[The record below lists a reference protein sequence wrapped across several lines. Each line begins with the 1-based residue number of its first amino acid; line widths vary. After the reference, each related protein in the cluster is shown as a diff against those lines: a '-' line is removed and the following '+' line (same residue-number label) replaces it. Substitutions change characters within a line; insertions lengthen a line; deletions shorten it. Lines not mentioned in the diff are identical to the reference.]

1 MGKVQQ
7 IFEKHNG
14 IIVLITG
21 VIAIVFSFLS
31 LITASQLNKNF
42 DTLFRTPLSLSSDV
56 FKVRQL
62 ITESQLYFHALAL
75 YNPAYP
81 EPAFLLEEL
90 QHLEDEMQRVFTH
103 MVTAHDEKPAEIEAL
118 KQSVYT
124 IMEWRRV
131 FLESPEFQAG
141 QGDLKTLY
149 DGMNP
154 VFANITKDSNAI
166 IAYAESGARSLALTS
181 HRTLLVTVS
190 FTLFL
195 SLVLVLFALLSQG
208 ALVRKMR
215 SKESYYREFL
225 FNVLSENIDEVLMIY
240 HLRTQSMELVSSNVQ
255 RILGI
260 NSKVLEDNAGALF
273 EYCTTEECG
282 ELLGVFDRET
292 LQTRME
298 KECMMLNPTTGEE
311 KCMSIAIYPVHKG
324 GKISRYIIAIN
335 DLTEAKQT
343 QQVLRDAL
351 INSQNANRA
360 KSDFL
365 SNMSH
370 EIRTPM
376 NAIIGMTT
384 IAATVMDKPDRL
396 ENCLSKIA
404 SSSRHLLML
413 INDILDMSKI
423 ESGKLALSHE
433 PMLLTKLID
442 EICTIIYVQ
451 TQAKN
456 QNFEVATD
464 FVHENIIGDALR
476 LKQVLINLL
485 SNAVKYTPENGKIK
499 FSIQEMPK
507 RHSQSVWVRFS
518 VSDNGIGMTPE
529 FMEKL
534 FQPFEQ
540 EGKISGGTGLGM
552 AITKNLVT
560 LANGRIHAYSQQG
573 EGSTFVVELPFETPE
588 GHTHHHLPP
597 HFAEL
602 RVLIVDDDQDVCKH
616 TSIILSR
623 LGIRAQWVQS
633 GHEAVE
639 TVREAIAKDDGFDI
653 VLLDWLMP
661 EMDGLATTR
670 QLRDLEDVEPLFI
683 ILAAFEW
690 GDIEDEARKAGV
702 DLFITKPLFQSSLYN
717 ALLQMSRDDLD
728 VSEENPVRT
737 EKENDFSG
745 RRFLLVEDNPINVE
759 IATELLG
766 MTNAQVESAIN
777 GQDAVDIF
785 LKSPAGYYDLILMD
799 VQMPIMDGYQATRAI
814 RASKHPDAGHIPI
827 IAMTANAF
835 ADDVVHALQ
844 AGMNAHI
851 AKPIDFKNLC
861 ETIAQELP

>member
-7 IFEKHNG
+7 TFEKHNG

-21 VIAIVFSFLS
+21 VVAIVFSILS
-31 LITASQLNKNF
+31 LVTAGQISRNF
-42 DTLFRTPLSLSSDV
+42 DTLFETPLSLSSDI

-62 ITESQLYFHALAL
+62 VTESQLYFHAITV
-75 YNPAYP
+75 YSPDYP
-81 EPAFLLEEL
+81 EPEVLLGEL
-90 QHLEDEMQRVFTH
+90 QRLETEIGQVFAHIAATYDEM
-103 MVTAHDEKPAEIEAL
+103 PAEFDSL
-118 KQSVYT
+118 KNSVDSIFT
-124 IMEWRRV
+124 MRHS
-131 FLESPEFQAG
+131 FLASSVLPGERMDTRG
-141 QGDLKTLY
+141 LY
-149 DGMNP
+149 DTMNP
-154 VFANITKDSNAI
+154 IFGRIAQDSNAI
-166 IAYAESGARSLALTS
+166 IAFAEKGAHSLALVS
-181 HRTLLVTVS
+181 YRTLFVTVI
-190 FTLFL
+190 FTLVL
-195 SLVLVLFALLSQG
+195 STVLVCFALLAQR
-208 ALVRKMR
+208 ALERKMR

-240 HLRTQSMELVSSNVQ
+240 HLRSRSMEFVSSNTH

-260 NSKVLEDNAGALF
+260 DSKDLEQSAEKIF
-273 EYCTTEECG
+273 ENCTTEECG
-282 ELLGVFDRET
+282 ELLNVFERET
-292 LQTRME
+292 LQSRLE
-298 KECMMLNPTTGEE
+298 KECVMRNPTTGEE
-311 KCMSIAIYPVHKG
+311 KCMSVAVYPVHKG
-324 GKISRYIIAIN
+324 GKTSRYIIAIN

-343 QQVLRDAL
+343 QQVLHDAL

-384 IAATVMDKPDRL
+384 IAASVMDKPERL

-423 ESGKLALSHE
+423 ESGKLALAHE
-433 PMLLTKLID
+433 PMLLTKIID

-451 TQAKN
+451 TQTKN
-456 QNFEVATD
+456 QCFEVATD
-464 FVHENIIGDALR
+464 FLHENIIGDALR

-485 SNAVKYTPENGKIK
+485 SNAVKYTPEGGKIK
-499 FSIQEMPK
+499 FTVQEMPK
-507 RHSQSVWVRFS
+507 RHSQSVWVRFT
-518 VSDNGIGMTPE
+518 VNDNGIGMTPE

-560 LANGRIHAYSQQG
+560 LSNGRIHAYSRPG

-588 GHTHHHLPP
+588 DHIHHHLPP
-597 HFAEL
+597 HFTDL
-602 RVLIVDDDQDVCKH
+602 RFLVVDDDLDVCKH
-616 TSIILSR
+616 SAIILSR
-623 LGIRAQWVQS
+623 LGIRAQWTQS

-639 TVREAIAKDDGFDI
+639 IVREAVQKEGGFDI
-653 VLLDWLMP
+653 VLTDWLMP
-661 EMDGLATTR
+661 DMDGLEVAR
-670 QLRDLEDVEPLFI
+670 QLRALDDVEPLFI
-683 ILAAFEW
+683 LLAAFEW
-690 GDIEDEARKAGV
+690 TEIEDEARKAGV
-702 DLFITKPLFQSSLYN
+702 NAFITKPLFQSSLYN
-717 ALLQMSRDDLD
+717 MLLEMSREGLS
-728 VSEENPVRT
+728 VEESRPEKSEKT
-737 EKENDFSG
+737 DDFSG

-766 MTNAQVESAIN
+766 MTNAHIETAIN
-777 GQDAVDIF
+777 GQDAVDMM

-814 RASKHPDAGHIPI
+814 RSSRHPDAGHIPI

-851 AKPIDFKNLC
+851 AKPIEFKILC
-861 ETIAQELP
+861 ETITQELP